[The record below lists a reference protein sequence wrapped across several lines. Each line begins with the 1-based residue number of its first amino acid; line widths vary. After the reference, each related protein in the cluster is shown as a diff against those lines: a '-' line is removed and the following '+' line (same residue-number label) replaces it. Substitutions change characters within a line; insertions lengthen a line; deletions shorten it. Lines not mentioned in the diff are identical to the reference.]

1 MKPSRS
7 RIALLALLCGTSL
20 LHADILILKNGDKH
34 EGTILNESPTAIRMK
49 YRLTP
54 KIWDEKDFPRTDI
67 QEVIKQTPQEV
78 ELIAL
83 KKLLPTPDL
92 LPADKYEQ
100 LIQDRFRPFVNKYP
114 GTPEAKETEAII
126 DSLQEEKKKVSN
138 GQVKLEGRWLTV
150 EETKGE
156 QYNIDTFKLYDEMK
170 AQMAKSEWVE
180 ALRIFDQFAKKGANY
195 TASTYYPAVVADALV
210 CMEKYDAVLTK
221 MEQEQPALLK
231 QRDEGLKK
239 LADDDKVRTRAAIDK
254 EKVTWRAQADALKRT
269 GVRWIE
275 PYKYDKVSITA
286 AQKLLTTER
295 ARLELVNLDD
305 MKVRNEAFVTVYRKI
320 GEGDYAGGAAAY
332 GRIQSFGSVNE
343 YKDIVADLKAKLL
356 ALYSDLLRKNS
367 AGQTATSGS
376 SAIGGTESAG
386 VDDRVARILA
396 EANGGQPAAAPAGT
410 APAMA
415 APTATAPAGTA
426 PAVVPPGTTV
436 APVAAPAPATNPPV
450 QQRPVAQAPQAPA
463 APVAPAYAPPPPAE
477 ESNIQLYIIIGM
489 GVLLVLFGAM
499 AFKKKK

>member
-83 KKLLPTPDL
+83 KKLLPTQDL

-114 GTPEAKETEAII
+114 GTPEAKEAETII
-126 DSLQEEKKKVSN
+126 DTLQEEKKKVSN
-138 GQVKLEGRWLTV
+138 GQVKMQGRWLSV

-156 QYNIDTFKLYDEMK
+156 QYNIEAYILHEEMK
-170 AQMAKSEWVE
+170 DKMAKNEWIE
-180 ALRIFDQFAKKGANY
+180 ALRVFDQFSKRGANY
-195 TASTYYPAVVADALV
+195 TASTYYPEVVTDALES
-210 CMEKYDAVLTK
+210 MDKLDAALSK
-221 MEQEQPALLK
+221 MAVEQPILLK
-231 QRDEGLKK
+231 QREEGLKK
-239 LADDDKVRTRAAIDK
+239 LGDDDRIRTRAAIDK
-254 EKVTWRAQADALKRT
+254 EKITWRAQAEALKRN

-275 PYKYDKVSITA
+275 PYKYDKVSISA
-286 AQKLLTTER
+286 AQKLLSTER
-295 ARLELVNLDD
+295 ARIELINLDD

-343 YKDIVADLKAKLL
+343 YKDIVADLKNKLL
-356 ALYSDLLRKNS
+356 ALYSDLVRKNG
-367 AGQTATSGS
+367 AGQSATSGS
-376 SAIGGTESAG
+376 SAIGGTASAG

-396 EANGGQPAAAPAGT
+396 EANGGQPAAAPAD
-410 APAMA
+410 
-415 APTATAPAGTA
+415 TATAPAGTT
-426 PAVVPPGTTV
+426 PAAVPPGTTV

-450 QQRPVAQAPQAPA
+450 QQQPVAQAPQAPT
-463 APVAPAYAPPPPAE
+463 PVAPAYTPPAPAE
-477 ESNIQLYIIIGM
+477 ESNIQLFIIIGM